1 MTFDE
6 SETKTKI
13 YVGLMESDKKI
24 KKKDKENIIFALE
37 QSVYELEDAELISPE
52 SLSQQLGK
60 KGKNA
65 LKCKDAEC
73 LFPFAAEV
81 GVDRLLLVKIERS
94 QELFVID
101 LELYDVATQER
112 LKFDAATSDSV
123 EDTTF
128 ISDTVRNLLTPPKPE
143 PKVVRPTR
151 IEPEGDT
158 EEAPRQPE
166 PDGGPWL
173 TRDLANYTMIGGV
186 GLLAVGGV
194 FGLLADNTQATI
206 QAAPHDQATL
216 QKMIDSG
223 KTYQWTANS
232 LLGLGAVTLLT
243 GGVFYFLTDASEEGA
258 RSSREPHEGAPD
270 WRLHIGPDGI
280 VWSQSF

>member
-13 YVGLMESDKKI
+13 YVGFTEVDKKI
-24 KKKDKENIIFALE
+24 KKKEKETIVFALE
-37 QSVYELEDAELISPE
+37 QSVYEIENAELISPE

-81 GVDRLLLVKIERS
+81 GVDRLLLVKVERS

-101 LELYDVATQER
+101 LELYDVVTQER

-143 PKVVRPTR
+143 PKVVRPSR
-151 IEPEGDT
+151 VEPEGNT
-158 EEAPRQPE
+158 EEVPRKLE
-166 PDGGPWL
+166 EDGGPWL
-173 TRDLANYTMIGGV
+173 TRDLANYTMLGGV
-186 GLLAVGGV
+186 GILAVGGV

-206 QAAPHDQATL
+206 QAAPHDQANL

-243 GGVFYFLTDASEEGA
+243 GGVFYFLTDAPGDGA
-258 RSSREPHEGAPD
+258 RSSRGAQEGAPN
-270 WRLHIGPDGI
+270 WRLHVGPDGI